1 MTTMSTTMVVLYLA
15 CGLVCTTL
23 ALDVTDH
30 HAQRQP
36 VPHRMTYALVAG
48 LLWPVVLVGLA
59 QLGAIVVVSRQLA
72 RGRRADALIAS

>member
-1 MTTMSTTMVVLYLA
+1 MSTTMVVLYLA

-30 HAQRQP
+30 HARRQP
-36 VPHRMTYALVAG
+36 VPHRMAYALVAG

-59 QLGAIVVVSRQLA
+59 QLGAIVLVSRQVA
-72 RGRRADALIAS
+72 HGRHADALIPS